1 MRLQCSYLVKRDCK
15 FAMFW
20 LPDQESVLIYA
31 SIILD
36 AQKHLLFP
44 SIIYQGLSSILPT
57 VSLDSTRATSEISI
71 SGTDVF
77 KALTVLDTS
86 KAMGIDGIGPK
97 ILNSCAL
104 ALHEPLFHLFFSLSL
119 MQHYLP
125 AQWCIHLIT
134 QIHKSGDNM
143 GVLSILSLCHIQSL

>member
-44 SIIYQGLSSILPT
+44 SIIYQGLSSIPPT
-57 VSLDSTRATSEISI
+57 VSLDSTWATSEISI

-77 KALTVLDTS
+77 KALTALDTS
-86 KAMGIDGIGPK
+86 KATWELMGLDPK
-97 ILNSCAL
+97 FSTPV
-104 ALHEPLFHLFFSLSL
+104 PLPCMNPSSIYFSHSLSAL
-119 MQHYLP
+119 FTCTMVHPPDYSNS
-125 AQWCIHLIT
+125 
-134 QIHKSGDNM
+134 QIW
-143 GVLSILSLCHIQSL
+143 